1 MNSYGWLVWLALMIG
16 FSALEIATVNMVS
29 VWFAGG
35 ALAGMVA
42 QLFGASVPVQLTVF
56 LLVSAL
62 LVACLRP
69 FVRKYVAPKK
79 IRTNADMVLGQEAY
93 LTETVDNRKGTGTL
107 KLGGKVWTVRSVS
120 DTVLEQGTLV
130 RVVKLEGVKLLVE
143 PVT

>member
-93 LTETVDNRKGTGTL
+93 LTETVDNLKGTGTL

-120 DTVLEQGTLV
+120 DTVLEQDTLV

>member
-93 LTETVDNRKGTGTL
+93 LTETVDNLKGTGTL

>member
-42 QLFGASVPVQLTVF
+42 QLFGTSVPVQLTVF

-93 LTETVDNRKGTGTL
+93 LTETVDNLKGTGTL